1 MNIAQIESSFALL
14 LPDLVALL
22 ATLADS
28 TDESDVMLV
37 KHVRIFRTWSSPSAH
52 TAKNGILT

>member
-1 MNIAQIESSFALL
+1 MNIDQIESSFSLI

-28 TDESDVMLV
+28 TDTGDVMLV
-37 KHVRIFRTWSSPSAH
+37 KHVRFLRVSAH
-52 TAKNGILT
+52 PFSYHAHI